1 MTYWQ
6 NSILRSKGRV
16 FVRVCVCVFTLPREQ
31 QCPYLLLL
39 FQSFVI
45 TAVTEPAVIWQE
57 YLIVGSDWL
66 VTVSAH
72 LESRLSGSAGRL
84 LTQSSVGSRA
94 PSQGAQLCLHKWV
107 AASSISAVLPSRL
120 PPASTVLALA
130 VHLGGQLLED
140 PSLLPS
146 VTPTPHPPP
155 CRGCFLGAS
164 FFGWEGDNFSPRN
177 QSQREI

>member
-1 MTYWQ
+1 M
-6 NSILRSKGRV
+6 
-16 FVRVCVCVFTLPREQ
+16 
-31 QCPYLLLL
+31 
-39 FQSFVI
+39 
-45 TAVTEPAVIWQE
+45 
-57 YLIVGSDWL
+57 GSDWL

-94 PSQGAQLCLHKWV
+94 PSQGAQLCLHKWG

-140 PSLLPS
+140 PSLRPCDSLQQTNHLRPS
-146 VTPTPHPPP
+146 PIMTCVLGLRQPFHRRPPSLGLSSASSWHPTPVLLPGKSHG
-155 CRGCFLGAS
+155 RRSLVGC
-164 FFGWEGDNFSPRN
+164 SPWGC
-177 QSQREI
+177 